1 MKTAYITLPNDVIE
15 KVNSVHHVDF
25 RPTHVVIH
33 MKDGNIVAYQ
43 AIDVKIVVTQE
54 TE

>member
-1 MKTAYITLPNDVIE
+1 MKTAYVTLSNNTTEEAI
-15 KVNSVHHVDF
+15 NVHHVDF

-43 AIDVKIVVTQE
+43 ASDVKVIV
-54 TE
+54 TEEID

>member
-1 MKTAYITLPNDVIE
+1 MKTAYVTLIDNTIE
-15 KVNSVHHVDF
+15 EAINIHHVDF

-43 AIDVKIVVTQE
+43 ASNVKIVVTQE